1 VRGPVVCDSDS
12 ELEGP
17 TADEDAVDRAL
28 FGPWDDDSDS
38 DTE

>member
-1 VRGPVVCDSDS
+1 MD

-28 FGPWDDDSDS
+28 FGPWDDDEEGD
-38 DTE
+38 E